1 MLYCCASIEVS
12 RTVEKNDG
20 LQSLQS
26 VPEAQIRS
34 NGTSG
39 QFALFAEFSG

>member
-1 MLYCCASIEVS
+1 MLYCLASIDVN

-20 LQSLQS
+20 LQLSQS
-26 VPEAQIRS
+26 VPEAQIKS

-39 QFALFAEFSG
+39 QFALFAEFNG